1 MQPFL
6 DQLIDQP
13 VDRDVHLVRLRDERV
28 VDLITERDRSGYH
41 TTMVLERCALV
52 KDNLDMAKPFVD
64 VRADAKK
71 MRYIEWLTT
80 VPDYRRP
87 KTEKELAAELDVYPK
102 TLYNWRQ
109 DRDFRDVWRDESD
122 EVIGGADRRQAVLET
137 LYRAATDERNPRHV
151 AAGKLYLEAIGA
163 MAPGRVDVTV
173 TGKAVSALTEEELD
187 YYIGLGVAELR
198 GEKPDGPGRLP
209 AEEHTG

>member
-1 MQPFL
+1 
-6 DQLIDQP
+6 
-13 VDRDVHLVRLRDERV
+13 
-28 VDLITERDRSGYH
+28 
-41 TTMVLERCALV
+41 
-52 KDNLDMAKPFVD
+52 
-64 VRADAKK
+64 

-87 KTEKELAAELDVYPK
+87 KTERDLARELDVYPK

-109 DRDFRDVWRDESD
+109 DRDFREVWQNESD

-163 MAPGRVDVTV
+163 MAPGRVDITLS
-173 TGKAVSALTEEELD
+173 GKAVGMLDDDELERL
-187 YYIGLGVAELR
+187 IAMGVAELQREKADGER
-198 GEKPDGPGRLP
+198 GGGLP
-209 AEEHTG
+209 AEDNTG